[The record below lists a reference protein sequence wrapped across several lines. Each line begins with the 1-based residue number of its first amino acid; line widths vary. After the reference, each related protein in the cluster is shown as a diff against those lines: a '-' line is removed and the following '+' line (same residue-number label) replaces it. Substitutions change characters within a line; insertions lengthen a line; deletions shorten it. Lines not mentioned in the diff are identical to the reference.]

1 MPGGDDVSQQH
12 ARAVIDVALRI
23 GEAMLTTGASAS
35 VVVDAV
41 LRFTHAY
48 GMRST
53 HVDVTFTSLTVSMH
67 RGLDEDPLTVMR
79 VVRLRTLDYSRLES
93 VQRLVDLVE
102 DSPKGGMPDIADVRS
117 QLAAALSAPHPYSL
131 WVVTLGQA
139 LIGAGVVVLFGGG
152 FVTCLLAGLSAAV
165 VYRMSLVLARWGF
178 APFFVQVLGAALPTV
193 VAVGLYLAE
202 DRGFGLPGAQAPSLV
217 AIAGIVVLLAGL
229 TVVGAAQDAI
239 DGNYVTAS
247 ARGLEVVVLTVGIAI
262 GISTVLGFAQRLQV
276 PIEMSGNIAVISDP
290 VLGTLAAAGIGAG
303 FALSTYTRVRASLI
317 AGLMASLVWAIYV
330 LVARLELENSVSVAI
345 AAAAAGALGVLGHSR
360 LRVPELAMTTAAIVA
375 LLPGLAVYR
384 GLYLLIDQ
392 PTGRVGPGL
401 SELVAAMGIGMGLA
415 AGVSAGGYVAR
426 RKLGLTLVLPRGRRR
441 PAA

>member
-1 MPGGDDVSQQH
+1 
-12 ARAVIDVALRI
+12 
-23 GEAMLTTGASAS
+23 
-35 VVVDAV
+35 
-41 LRFTHAY
+41 
-48 GMRST
+48 
-53 HVDVTFTSLTVSMH
+53 
-67 RGLDEDPLTVMR
+67 
-79 VVRLRTLDYSRLES
+79 
-93 VQRLVDLVE
+93 
-102 DSPKGGMPDIADVRS
+102 
-117 QLAAALSAPHPYSL
+117 
-131 WVVTLGQA
+131 
-139 LIGAGVVVLFGGG
+139 
-152 FVTCLLAGLSAAV
+152 
-165 VYRMSLVLARWGF
+165 
-178 APFFVQVLGAALPTV
+178 
-193 VAVGLYLAE
+193 
-202 DRGFGLPGAQAPSLV
+202 
-217 AIAGIVVLLAGL
+217 
-229 TVVGAAQDAI
+229 
-239 DGNYVTAS
+239 
-247 ARGLEVVVLTVGIAI
+247 
-262 GISTVLGFAQRLQV
+262 
-276 PIEMSGNIAVISDP
+276 MSGNIAVISDP

-360 LRVPELAMTTAAIVA
+360 LRVPEQAMTTAAIVA